1 VAIILDRATRLLI
14 QGITGRT
21 GRTLATEIARRYGIL
36 VGGTTL
42 GRSRES
48 VGAVPVFVTV
58 AEAVG
63 AVQPTVSFV
72 TVPAASAV
80 DAIIETIEAGI
91 KTVIVYTESIPVHQ
105 AMWLVAYARS
115 KGVLLIGPNS
125 GGVSSPGKAAAGLL
139 LEGIYPLREG
149 RLGIVSKSGS
159 LPLELAD
166 LTNSQTGQSTIV
178 SLGGDPVLG
187 TGFADVLRLFEAD
200 LETDVVVL
208 LGEVG
213 GADEIGACEVIR
225 QMRKPVIA
233 YVAGWA
239 APFGQ
244 ELGHA
249 GAIVRQERDTAAW
262 KSQRLREAGAQ
273 VETDLIQ
280 VASRVRALM
289 SVPTAQGD

>member
-1 VAIILDRATRLLI
+1 MAIILDRASRLLI

-21 GRTLATEIARRYGIL
+21 GRTLATEIARRYRIL

-42 GRSRES
+42 GKSREP
-48 VGAVPVFVTV
+48 VGGAPVFATV

-63 AVQPTVSFV
+63 SVQPTVAFV
-72 TVPAASAV
+72 TVPAPGAV
-80 DAIIETIEAGI
+80 DAVIEAIEAGI
-91 KTVIVYTESIPVHQ
+91 KVVIVYTESIPVQ
-105 AMWLVAYARS
+105 KAMWLVAYARS
-115 KGVLLIGPNS
+115 QGVMLVGPNS

-166 LTNSQTGQSTIV
+166 LTNPQTGQSTIV

-187 TGFADVLRLFEAD
+187 TGFADVLRLFESD
-200 LETDVVVL
+200 PETDLVVL

-213 GADEIGACEVIR
+213 GADEIAACEVIR
-225 QMRKPVIA
+225 WMRKPVIA
-233 YVAGWA
+233 CVAGWA
-239 APFGQ
+239 APPGQ

-289 SVPTAQGD
+289 GAPAGQGG